1 MPLSQFSI
9 TNAKPKTAPYM
20 LCDGEGLNLLVQK
33 PAANCGGCG
42 TDLAV
47 KPTCFHW
54 ALFPR

>member
-33 PAANCGGCG
+33 TGSKLWRLRYG
-42 TDLAV
+42 LAG
-47 KPTCFHW
+47 KRTCFLS
-54 ALFPR
+54 APSRQ